1 MERKRKM
8 ITETTEQRE
17 SKDRDTNEIKWVIE
31 ADYSERSL
39 YFDRIDF
46 LTMLEE
52 LEFR

>member
-1 MERKRKM
+1 MVADVNEE
-8 ITETTEQRE
+8 ET
-17 SKDRDTNEIKWVIE
+17 KDRDTKEIKWVIE

-46 LTMLEE
+46 LTMLKE

>member
-1 MERKRKM
+1 MVA
-8 ITETTEQRE
+8 ETTEQTE
-17 SKDRDTNEIKWVIE
+17 SKDKDTKEIKWVVT

>member
-1 MERKRKM
+1 MV
-8 ITETTEQRE
+8 TETTEQTE
-17 SKDRDTNEIKWVIE
+17 SKDRDTKEVKWVIE
-31 ADYSERSL
+31 ADYSERSI

>member
-1 MERKRKM
+1 MVADVNEE
-8 ITETTEQRE
+8 ET
-17 SKDRDTNEIKWVIE
+17 KDRDAKEIKWAVT

-52 LEFR
+52 LEFT